1 MRKKI
6 YLDSS
11 IPSRYYDDERPE
23 EKEVTRLW
31 WKNDM
36 LKYETSISELTME
49 ELKATPDI
57 ELRKKLLGLVNGI
70 RIIETTEEAKTL
82 AGKYLGS
89 KAMPEKYDKDALHI
103 AIATVDN
110 IDIVASWNFEHM
122 VNVETRHKV
131 NGVNLI
137 NGYSEIE
144 ISSPYELGGG
154 RYVK

>member
-1 MRKKI
+1 MKQKI

-11 IPSRYYDDERPE
+11 IPSRYHDDKRPE
-23 EKEVTRLW
+23 EKRVTQLW

-36 LKYETSISELTME
+36 PKYETSISELTME
-49 ELKATPDI
+49 ELRATPDI
-57 ELRKKLLGLVNGI
+57 ELRKKLLGLVDAI
-70 RIIETTEEAKTL
+70 RIIEITDEARALT
-82 AGKYLGS
+82 GKYLESG
-89 KAMPEKYDKDALHI
+89 AMPEKYNKDALHI

-110 IDIVASWNFEHM
+110 IDIVVSWNFEHM

-131 NGVNLI
+131 NGVNLL
-137 NGYSEIE
+137 NEYSGIE